1 MGLGSLN
8 PFDCSFALTSF
19 AIVLLRNGNTSKY
32 SKSVSLLTWWIRTN
46 LNNAIRRSR
55 RNHVVVAGQF
65 TSPDSTV
72 KSTLRVVFHFR
83 HFPMLQVGK
92 PGFWLAASSYASVR
106 NPAPRKMPPQ
116 CGQWSEQWL
125 QMDIVLDMFRQ
136 KNLILISLC
145 SWYHCVIAMQSPW
158 KNMKNISHTR
168 TWNLLCPCVLSPLTC
183 RVESSA

>member
-8 PFDCSFALTSF
+8 LDCSFALTSF
-19 AIVLLRNGNTSKY
+19 DIVLLRNGNTSKY

-46 LNNAIRRSR
+46 LNNAIRSR
-55 RNHVVVAGQF
+55 WNHVCIAGQF

-72 KSTLRVVFHFR
+72 KSTLRVAFYFR

-125 QMDIVLDMFRQ
+125 EMDIVLDIFRQ
-136 KNLILISLC
+136 KELRPISVC
-145 SWYHCVIAMQSPW
+145 SWYHLDIIVLSQSPW
-158 KNMKNISHTR
+158 K
-168 TWNLLCPCVLSPLTC
+168 TWSTQEPETCSVHVYCLL
-183 RVESSA
+183 